1 RLYPAEKAGVLIAVS
16 FLLASALAGLAC
28 RRLKTALIAG
38 AVPALLYGLLVL
50 LGLWHLLDDANLPY
64 LLGALTAFCLAILAA
79 PRPLVCPRRR
89 ASPLFRPTSQ
99 P

>member
-1 RLYPAEKAGVLIAVS
+1 MIAAS

-28 RRLKTALIAG
+28 RRLKTALVAG
-38 AVPALLYGLLVL
+38 AIPALLYGLLVM

-79 PRPLVCPRRR
+79 AVLGFGLRLALVR
-89 ASPLFRPTSQ
+89 LFDTRLSETG
-99 P
+99 

>member
-1 RLYPAEKAGVLIAVS
+1 LIAVS

-79 PRPLVCPRRR
+79 AVLGFGLRR
-89 ASPLFRPTSQ
+89 ALIRLLDARLGETG
-99 P
+99 

>member
-1 RLYPAEKAGVLIAVS
+1 MIAVS

-79 PRPLVCPRRR
+79 AVLGFGLRR
-89 ASPLFRPTSQ
+89 ALIRLLDARLGETG
-99 P
+99 

>member
-1 RLYPAEKAGVLIAVS
+1 LIAAG
-16 FLLASALAGLAC
+16 FLLASALAGLLC

-38 AVPALLYGLLVL
+38 AVPALVYGLLVM

-79 PRPLVCPRRR
+79 AVLGFGLRRGL
-89 ASPLFRPTSQ
+89 ASLFDTRLSETG
-99 P
+99 

>member
-1 RLYPAEKAGVLIAVS
+1 MIGVW
-16 FLLASALAGLAC
+16 FLLASALSGLVC

-38 AVPALLYGLLVL
+38 AVPALGYGLLVL

-79 PRPLVCPRRR
+79 AVVGFGLRR
-89 ASPLFRPTSQ
+89 ALVRLFDTRLTETG
-99 P
+99 